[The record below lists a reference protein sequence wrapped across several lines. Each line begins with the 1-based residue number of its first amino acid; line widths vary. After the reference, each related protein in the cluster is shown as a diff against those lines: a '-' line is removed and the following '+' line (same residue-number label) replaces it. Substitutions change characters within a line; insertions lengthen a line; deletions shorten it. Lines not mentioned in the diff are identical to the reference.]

1 MVIKNR
7 RVALNQNIF
16 LTGGTGFVG
25 RNLIP
30 RILNQDLNAKVNVLV
45 REKSKIDGKRRF
57 IKILRSLRGEIDT
70 EQAISRIKVI
80 EGDIALKN
88 FGLPDNEYSELASR
102 VTHIIHS
109 AASVEFQLPLQKAR
123 ETNCIGTA
131 RVMELAR
138 HSRKTGKLKR
148 VAYVSTAY
156 VCGNRTGTIFES
168 ELKCGQEFSNTYEQ
182 SKYEAEQ
189 LASDLKSELPVTV
202 FRPSII
208 VGDSKTGRTSAF
220 NVLYYPLKLIYLGM
234 LRFIPGSSQTPLDVV
249 PVDFVCDAICHIL
262 LKTNKGVGETY
273 HLTAGADRINTT
285 GEIVEMAVDFFN
297 HSTSSSRIYY
307 PKFIPLELYRA
318 IRWIFYSRAKYLLE
332 KIEQYIP
339 YLYCKKIFDNSNT
352 LHVLRDSSITVPHFR
367 HYYCRLL
374 QYCIEVDWGKQ
385 LQPIL

>member
-1 MVIKNR
+1 MLLKKEC
-7 RVALNQNIF
+7 AMKKNIF

-30 RILNQDLNAKVNVLV
+30 RILNQDLNAEVNVLV

-57 IKILRSLRGEIDT
+57 VNFLNSLSEEIDI
-70 EQAISRIKVI
+70 EQAISRSKVI

-88 FGLPDNEYSELASR
+88 FGLPDKEYSELAGR

-123 ETNCIGTA
+123 ETNCTGTA

-138 HSRKTGKLKR
+138 HSQKAGKLKR

-156 VCGNRTGTIFES
+156 VSGNRTGTIFES

-189 LASDLKSELPVTV
+189 MVNDLKSELPVTV

-234 LRFIPGSSQTPLDVV
+234 LRFIPGSSRTPLDVV

-262 LKTNKGVGETY
+262 FKTNKGVGQTY

-297 HSTSSSRIYY
+297 HSISSSRIYN

-318 IRWIFYSRAKYLLE
+318 VRWIFYSRAKDLLE

-339 YLYCKKIFDNSNT
+339 YLYGKKIFDNSNT
-352 LHVLRDSSITVPHFR
+352 MHVLRDSSITVPHF
-367 HYYCRLL
+367 HQYYRRLL

-385 LQPIL
+385 LQPMR